1 MYSFVET
8 ERAFFSLDL
17 HINMFYIL
25 QNTEQLHIFAIKSF
39 SQLFVNIA

>member
-8 ERAFFSLDL
+8 QRTFFSLDL

>member
-8 ERAFFSLDL
+8 QRTFFTLDL

-25 QNTEQLHIFAIKSF
+25 QNTELHIFAIKSF